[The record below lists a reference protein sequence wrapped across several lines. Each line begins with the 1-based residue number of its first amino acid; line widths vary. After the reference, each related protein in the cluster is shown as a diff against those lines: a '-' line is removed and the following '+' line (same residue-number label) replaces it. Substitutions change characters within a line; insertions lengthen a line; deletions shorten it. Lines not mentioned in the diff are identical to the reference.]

1 MTSGGRRTI
10 IVLVALLLLLL
21 VGAAAALF
29 VGAAETSAVIIS
41 EIRAPRIALTLLIGA
56 GLGVSGAL
64 LQGSLRNPLADPGII
79 GVSASAALGAVV
91 IVALG
96 AAYSSPLAAVGATI
110 AGLAGMWLVTWI
122 SRSASGRTEVVTLV
136 LAGVAV
142 TAFAASILTVVVA
155 ISDSAGARATSLR
168 GAESGR

>member
-41 EIRAPRIALTLLIGA
+41 EIRAPRIVLTLLIGA

-96 AAYSSPLAAVGATI
+96 RRTAHLSPPSAPP
-110 AGLAGMWLVTWI
+110 
-122 SRSASGRTEVVTLV
+122 SRGWRACGWSRGSR
-136 LAGVAV
+136 
-142 TAFAASILTVVVA
+142 
-155 ISDSAGARATSLR
+155 DPPAGAPRSSR
-168 GAESGR
+168 WSSQVSR